1 MRDYAESPLG
11 IFDSGVGG
19 LTVVKEILMQ
29 LPGEDFIYLGD
40 TARYPYGPRS
50 VEIIKKFALQN
61 ARFLMGFGIKVLIVA
76 CNTASSVALD
86 EIKRWIKIPVIGV
99 IEPGAEEAL
108 KTTKNGKIGVIGTVG
123 TISSGAYQEA
133 IKRLNPGVSVCGK
146 PCPLFVPLAEE
157 GFTEGEIPEKV
168 AHFYLDELVRQGRK
182 VKVVDNTTG
191 EDLTVRVLGKTFL
204 SSLKKWPDQRQSLE
218 ILKLLISEGGES
230 SMEILKKTVLAS
242 LGAFE
247 VTRQKAE
254 EVIDSLIQKGE
265 IAKSDRSNAI
275 TEILEK
281 AEGSTKKLK
290 DRISEDITSTVEKLK
305 VARKKDLETLESKV
319 DELIAT
325 VKKLEEK
332 LSS

>member
-1 MRDYAESPLG
+1 MRDYAKSPVG

-19 LTVVKEILMQ
+19 LTVVKEVLRQ
-29 LPGEDFIYLGD
+29 LPGEDFVYLGD

-133 IKRLNPGVSVCGK
+133 IKRLNPGVSVYGK

-168 AHFYLDELVRQGRK
+168 AHFYLDELVRQGIDTLVLGCTHYPLLYNPIKKVVGERVEIIDSAGAVVRK
-182 VKVVDNTTG
+182 VKKFLEEEN
-191 EDLTVRVLGKTFL
+191 LL
-204 SSLKKWPDQRQSLE
+204 SSREHGTGRYFVTDSPERFARVGAKFLNKK
-218 ILKLLISEGGES
+218 
-230 SMEILKKTVLAS
+230 
-242 LGAFE
+242 F
-247 VTRQKAE
+247 
-254 EVIDSLIQKGE
+254 GE
-265 IAKSDRSNAI
+265 ITA
-275 TEILEK
+275 T
-281 AEGSTKKLK
+281 
-290 DRISEDITSTVEKLK
+290 
-305 VARKKDLETLESKV
+305 KV
-319 DELIAT
+319 DL
-325 VKKLEEK
+325 
-332 LSS
+332 